1 MKTKKLSFGTTKTL
15 ESWYTNQTQSGELVY
30 DSHQL
35 IILQQLDQFISGF
48 NNATGFFA
56 RIFRWRQTSLGIYLY
71 GEVGR
76 GKTMIIN
83 EMYQQIQEKQK
94 IRIHFHEFMHDI
106 HQQLANL
113 KEHEE
118 PLTVIARNLRQKYR
132 IIFLDE
138 MHVSDI
144 ATAMI
149 LKNLF
154 ANLFGQE
161 IYLVTSSNYAPSQ
174 LYPEGLMRER
184 FLPAIELIKQKLTIL
199 SLNSQNDY
207 RLLFNSHNKM
217 FMINELDSQA
227 KLDELFTYIANS
239 YVVKNN
245 DSIVIQSRPIHF
257 VRKSQHIIWFDFRVI
272 CGDMRSQLDYLE
284 LSNKFEYII
293 IEGVSA
299 ISPQDKDIARRFTW
313 LIDIL
318 YDSRRKLIMS
328 ANCELSEI
336 YQNGDNAFE
345 FQRTVSRLTEMQT
358 KEYLAHADVC

>member
-1 MKTKKLSFGTTKTL
+1 MNTL
-15 ESWYTNQTQSGELVY
+15 ESWYITQTKSSQLRH

-35 IILQQLDQFISGF
+35 VILQQLDQFINSF
-48 NNATGFFA
+48 NNANGFFA
-56 RIFRWRQTSLGIYLY
+56 KIFGSTTTKLGVYLY

-83 EMYQQIQEKQK
+83 KMYQQIKEKHK
-94 IRIHFHEFMHDI
+94 LRIHFHEFMQDI
-106 HQQLANL
+106 HQQLAKL
-113 KEHEE
+113 KDQEE
-118 PLTVIARNLRQKYR
+118 PISVIARNFRQKYR

-149 LKNLF
+149 LKSLF
-154 ANLFGQE
+154 NSLFQQD

-174 LYPEGLMRER
+174 LYPDGLMRER
-184 FLPAIELIKQKLTIL
+184 FLPAIEIIKQKLTIL

-207 RLLFNSHNKM
+207 RLLYNSHNKM
-217 FMINELDSQA
+217 FMINEVDNQDR
-227 KLDELFTYIANS
+227 LDEMFNYIANS
-239 YVVKNN
+239 YPVKVN
-245 DSIVIQSRPIHF
+245 DSIVIQSRAIPF
-257 VRKSQHIIWFDFRVI
+257 VRQSQHIIWFDFAVI

-293 IEGVSA
+293 IENIST

-318 YDSRRKLIMS
+318 YDNRRKLIMS
-328 ANCELSEI
+328 ANCELSKI
-336 YQNGDNAFE
+336 YQSGDFAIE
-345 FQRTVSRLTEMQT
+345 FKRTVSRLTEMQT
-358 KEYLAHADVC
+358 TEYLTRTGSSH